1 MSTGKRPAL
10 KPEAAAMRL
19 TRKSLQIKLLVFD
32 VDGTLTDG
40 SLWYGP
46 DGETMK
52 QFHVRDGHG
61 IVMARLAN
69 MPTAFL
75 TARTSKILEVRAA
88 ELKIAHVMQ
97 GQRNKG
103 EALAALCAQLKVAP
117 ENCAYMGDDVNDIP
131 AMKLAGFAS
140 CPADA
145 VDEVKA
151 VVDYVAA
158 KNGGHGAAREVIE
171 LLLKWSQRWQGAM
184 DQMK

>member
-10 KPEAAAMRL
+10 KPDAAAMRL
-19 TRKSLQIKLLVFD
+19 ARKSQQVKLLVFD

-46 DGETMK
+46 EGEAFK

-61 IVMARLAN
+61 IVMARLAGV
-69 MPTAFL
+69 PTALL
-75 TARTSKILEVRAA
+75 TARKSKALEARAA
-88 ELKIAHVMQ
+88 ELQIDHVWQ
-97 GQRNKG
+97 GRRDKG
-103 EALAALCAQLKVAP
+103 ESLKELCAELGVAA

-131 AMKLAGFAS
+131 AMKVAGFAA

-151 VVDYVAA
+151 VVDYTSTKA
-158 KNGGHGAAREVIE
+158 GGHGAARDVIE
-171 LLLKWSQRWQGAM
+171 LLLKWSQRWAGAM
-184 DQMK
+184 AQMK